1 MSMLYELVANSLVS
15 PLLKKRQPLLFTPYY
30 LASLDVRISFSCFS
44 PIFSYTSTHFH
55 AHGYTY
61 LHKLLIELSMCAKQS
76 LILNPTKLPK
86 FQEVFK
92 IEGFINPK
100 THSQNGTQGSVVII
114 IIKLD

>member
-1 MSMLYELVANSLVS
+1 M
-15 PLLKKRQPLLFTPYY
+15 
-30 LASLDVRISFSCFS
+30 D
-44 PIFSYTSTHFH
+44 
-55 AHGYTY
+55 TY
-61 LHKLLIELSMCAKQS
+61 LHKLLTELSMCAKQN

-100 THSQNGTQGSVVII
+100 THSQNGTQGSVVVII

>member
-1 MSMLYELVANSLVS
+1 
-15 PLLKKRQPLLFTPYY
+15 
-30 LASLDVRISFSCFS
+30 
-44 PIFSYTSTHFH
+44 
-55 AHGYTY
+55 
-61 LHKLLIELSMCAKQS
+61 MCAKQN

-100 THSQNGTQGSVVII
+100 THSQNGTQSSVVILILII